1 MLQSFSL
8 DEARWSLM
16 LIMPIAA
23 LFTLLAYF
31 IGYAIYQLYLNPL
44 RKFPGPK
51 LWSISSIPYVREFIA
66 GTCHLTILQL
76 HQKYGPIVRVGP
88 NHLSI
93 NHPDGM
99 AEIRGHRKSF
109 TGENGKDPVNALP
122 NRDNIIGADRGDH
135 SRFRRALAHGF
146 SAQSMLAQQPIIKG
160 YVDTLFEKLRKASR
174 GGEQTVDVEKWFNF
188 TTFDVIGDLAF
199 GEPFGCLEDSTYHPW
214 VDLIFKSIKNMAM
227 LTSFRRLPWLKPLLM
242 LTLPRELMGKYAQNR
257 ELSREKLRKRLELG
271 KSRPDFVD
279 AMIRKSESA
288 GQVCRKLVAN
298 ISIQAMSFEEMT
310 SNAMVL
316 IIAGS
321 ETTATLLTAATY
333 FLATNPYVLAKLND
347 EVRSAFTTEDEIDM
361 LSVQNLPYLLAV
373 LDESLR
379 MFPPVPGPSPR
390 AIGEGGDTILG
401 EFIPQGTVVDTW
413 HWSVY
418 HNPDHFAM
426 PEEFIPER
434 FLGDPRFAN
443 DAKQAL
449 QPFSIG
455 PRNCIGKNLAYAEM
469 RLILARLIWNFD
481 IRSAAETAN
490 WYAET
495 KVYILWEKGGLDV
508 HLTPRVLNG

>member
-16 LIMPIAA
+16 LVLPVAAFCSTDPNLPLTQLIAY
-23 LFTLLAYF
+23 L
-31 IGYAIYQLYLNPL
+31 IGYAVYQLYLNPL
-44 RKFPGPK
+44 RRFPGPK
-51 LWSISSIPYVREFIA
+51 VWSISSIPYVREFIA
-66 GTCHLTILQL
+66 GTCHLEILRL

-99 AEIRGHRKSF
+99 AELRGHRKSY

-122 NRDNIIGADRGDH
+122 NRDNILGSERGDH

-160 YVDTLFEKLRKASR
+160 YVDTLFEKLREEVSR
-174 GGEQTVDVEKWFNF
+174 DGDEEAVNVEKWFNF

-242 LTLPRELMGKYAQNR
+242 LTLPKELMGKYAQNR
-257 ELSREKLRKRLELG
+257 KLSREKLRKRLELG

-288 GQVCRKLVAN
+288 GQ
-298 ISIQAMSFEEMT
+298 IMSFEEMT

-333 FLATNPYVLAKLND
+333 FLATNPHVLVKLND

-361 LSVQNLPYLLAV
+361 LSVQSLPYLLAV

-401 EFIPQGTVVDTW
+401 EFIPQDTVVDVW

-418 HNPDHFAM
+418 HNPDHFAL
-426 PEEFIPER
+426 PEEFVPER

-455 PRNCIGKNLAYAEM
+455 PRNCIGK
-469 RLILARLIWNFD
+469 
-481 IRSAAETAN
+481 
-490 WYAET
+490 
-495 KVYILWEKGGLDV
+495 K
-508 HLTPRVLNG
+508 

>member
-1 MLQSFSL
+1 
-8 DEARWSLM
+8 
-16 LIMPIAA
+16 I
-23 LFTLLAYF
+23 FTYF
-31 IGYAIYQLYLNPL
+31 LGYAAYQLYLNL
-44 RKFPGPK
+44 LYKFPGPK
-51 LWSISSIPYVREFIA
+51 LWSISSIPYVRKFIV
-66 GTCHLTILQL
+66 GTCHLTILKL
-76 HQKYGPIVRVGP
+76 HQRYGPIVRVGP
-88 NHLSI
+88 NHLST
-93 NHPDGM
+93 NHPDGRQ
-99 AEIRGHRKSF
+99 ELRGHRKSY
-109 TGENGKDPVNALP
+109 TGENGKDPLNALP
-122 NRDNIIGADRGDH
+122 NRDNIIGSERGDH

-160 YVDTLFEKLRKASR
+160 YVDTLFEKLWTASR
-174 GGEQTVDVEKWFNF
+174 GGEEPVNVEKWFNF

-227 LTSFRRLPWLKPLLM
+227 LTSFRCLPWLKPFLM
-242 LTLPRELMGKYAQNR
+242 LTLPKELMNEYAQNR
-257 ELSREKLRKRLELG
+257 ELLREKVRKRLELG
-271 KSRPDFVD
+271 KSRPDIID

-288 GQVCRKLVAN
+288 GQT
-298 ISIQAMSFEEMT
+298 MSFEEMT

-333 FLATNPYVLAKLND
+333 FLASNPRVIAKVND
-347 EVRSAFTTEDEIDM
+347 EVRSAFTVEDEIDM

-379 MFPPVPGPSPR
+379 MFSPVPGPSPR

-401 EFIPQGTVVDTW
+401 GFILKDTVVDVW
-413 HWSVY
+413 HWALY
-418 HNPDHFAM
+418 HNPDHFAL

-434 FLGDPRFAN
+434 FLCDPRFAN

-449 QPFSIG
+449 QPFSVG

-481 IRSAAETAN
+481 IRPAAETPK
-490 WYAET
+490 WYSET

-508 HLTPRVLNG
+508 YLTPRVLKG